1 MNDHPAAAQDTVRQ
15 VAVIDMGTTSI
26 RMAVAEI
33 SRHRAVKTLETLQ
46 QAVNLGRDTFTDGV
60 ISKKTIE
67 ECVAVLA
74 KYRQKLDEL
83 GITDPQQ
90 IRVVATSAVREARNR
105 LAFVDR
111 IFVATGIEIHIAD
124 EAEVSRI
131 TYLGVHPFL
140 KKEPLPGTGK
150 TIVIEV
156 GGGST
161 EVLVLKGTDV
171 IHSQTHRL
179 GSLRL
184 RKKLEA
190 YHAPM
195 SKAREIMESHI
206 RHTISQMREDVVD
219 RRVEL
224 IALGGDMRF
233 ATRELIPTW
242 EVNTAAELETSFL
255 EEFTDHI
262 LSMSRDEI
270 ARKYHLSFP
279 DAETVGPALLSYV
292 LLAQAFELTHVK
304 VTNTNLRD
312 GLLQELAA
320 KDVWIDELRTQ
331 IVRSAI
337 DLGRRYDFDEQH
349 ACHVAELSSS
359 LFWQLRSEH
368 QLDPAYELLLHVAA
382 LLHEIGGYIS
392 NRSLHKHS
400 MYLIRHSE
408 LFGLGQR
415 QLLLVAL
422 IARYHRRASP
432 QQQHDAY
439 SNLPRPD
446 RVAVAKLAAI
456 LRIAIAI
463 DDSRSQW
470 IKQVDC
476 KLVEGRLVLNI
487 HHTEDIS
494 IEQIAVRQHAS
505 LFEEIYGKRVELRQA
520 RP

>member
-1 MNDHPAAAQDTVRQ
+1 MNRQRPEANPPSVQQ

-33 SRHRAVKTLETLQ
+33 DRGLHVKTLETLQ
-46 QAVNLGRDTFTDGV
+46 QAVNIGRDTFTVGA
-60 ISKKTIE
+60 ISKATIE
-67 ECVAVLA
+67 ECVGVLS
-74 KYRQKLDEL
+74 KYRQKLAEL
-83 GITDPQQ
+83 GITDPHR
-90 IRVVATSAVREARNR
+90 IKVVATSAVREARNR

-111 IFVATGIEIHIAD
+111 IFVATGFEIHIAD

-140 KKEPLPGTGK
+140 REDSAFASRK
-150 TIVIEV
+150 TVVIEV

-171 IHSQTHRL
+171 NYSQTHRL

-184 RKKLEA
+184 RKALDA
-190 YHAPM
+190 YRAPA
-195 SKAREIMESHI
+195 SKAREIMESHV
-206 RHTISQMREDVVD
+206 RHTISNIRETVTD

-242 EVNTAAELETSFL
+242 NPRQAVELQTSFL

-262 LSMSRDEI
+262 LALSRDDI
-270 ARKYHLSFP
+270 VRRYHLSFP
-279 DAETVGPALLSYV
+279 DAETVGPALLINV
-292 LLAQAFELTHVK
+292 LLAQAFELEHVL

-320 KDVWIDELRTQ
+320 EEVWIDELRNQ
-331 IVRSAI
+331 IIRSAI
-337 DLGRRYDFDEQH
+337 ELGRRFDFDEPH
-349 ACHVAELSSS
+349 AKHVAKLSSS
-359 LFWQLRSEH
+359 LFWQLQDEH
-368 QLDPAYELLLHVAA
+368 QLDANYELFLHVAA

-400 MYLIRHSE
+400 MYLIRNSE
-408 LFGLGQR
+408 LFGLGQ
-415 QLLLVAL
+415 QQIQLVAL

-439 SNLPRPD
+439 SSLSRQSASRYPSWQRYSG
-446 RVAVAKLAAI
+446 
-456 LRIAIAI
+456 
-463 DDSRSQW
+463 SRSRLTRH
-470 IKQVDC
+470 VASGLRRLTV
-476 KLVEGRLVLNI
+476 KLSRIGW
-487 HHTEDIS
+487 S
-494 IEQIAVRQHAS
+494 SA
-505 LFEEIYGKRVELRQA
+505 
-520 RP
+520 